1 MSLLIADKA
10 NVYTPLL
17 DPVGK
22 FTLDSF
28 YYFKMNIR
36 MLMLEFP
43 DDLRDPVNRTAQIGS
58 YFNST
63 NLCAFQRSDFLIDHF
78 ICIEQCTNGRNQWF
92 GICGQSHSVIVFDKQ
107 RKSDF
112 FFQGFHHLCNARL
125 CIPQFFACACETSVV
140 IHCKHNFPSFYIHIV
155 IPHFCIKKRY
165 ASIYISNTKTKGW
178 GIQGQWGKNI
188 GKTWYVKEKVA
199 EIEDVYI

>member
-1 MSLLIADKA
+1 MSLLMADKA

-63 NLCAFQRSDFLIDHF
+63 NCAPFK
-78 ICIEQCTNGRNQWF
+78 E
-92 GICGQSHSVIVFDKQ
+92 
-107 RKSDF
+107 
-112 FFQGFHHLCNARL
+112 A
-125 CIPQFFACACETSVV
+125 
-140 IHCKHNFPSFYIHIV
+140 
-155 IPHFCIKKRY
+155 
-165 ASIYISNTKTKGW
+165 IS
-178 GIQGQWGKNI
+178 
-188 GKTWYVKEKVA
+188 
-199 EIEDVYI
+199 